1 MKEEEIMLHTQKWLK
16 DHSMDFTSLT
26 TEFGITVKD
35 YGDRVVLNY
44 SQINSPKTHPIVRE
58 CRGLILSKNNE
69 VVCRPFDRFF
79 NVGEAPETQSDLDMS
94 RAGAF
99 AKIDGSLIK
108 MYNWG
113 GNWELATRG
122 SAFGENTVFDH
133 NITFRQLALD
143 ALQLTEEEFQKEAG
157 KLSPDKTYLFELT
170 SPLNR
175 CVTPY
180 SDTTMWFLGARS
192 NVDTEYKSS
201 WWDKY
206 CVSSVFHCVVFPD
219 VVPFTT
225 VEDAVKA
232 ANSLGGLQEG
242 YVLWQDGIPVCK
254 IKADA
259 YVTAHRIRGEG
270 LTERHICELI
280 LIGEEGEYLT
290 YFPIERKFFTPYIE
304 ALESLLDEIETT
316 WQSLKEV
323 GDQKEFAVRVKELP
337 YSSVLFSARKSGKS
351 PTRCFHESRMEWKT
365 GILKEMVR
373 G

>member
-26 TEFGITVKD
+26 TELGITIKD
-35 YGDRVVLNY
+35 YSDRVVLNY

-94 RAGAF
+94 RADAF

-133 NITFRQLALD
+133 DITFRQLALD
-143 ALQLTEEEFQKEAG
+143 ALQLTEEEFQQEAG

-175 CVTPY
+175 CVTHY
-180 SDTTMWFLGARS
+180 SDTMMWFLGARS

-259 YVTAHRIRGEG
+259 YVTAHRIRS
-270 LTERHICELI
+270 ERDHI
-280 LIGEEGEYLT
+280 
-290 YFPIERKFFTPYIE
+290 RK
-304 ALESLLDEIETT
+304 
-316 WQSLKEV
+316 
-323 GDQKEFAVRVKELP
+323 G
-337 YSSVLFSARKSGKS
+337 
-351 PTRCFHESRMEWKT
+351 
-365 GILKEMVR
+365 
-373 G
+373 

>member
-26 TEFGITVKD
+26 TELGITVKD

-270 LTERHICELI
+270 LTEQRICELI